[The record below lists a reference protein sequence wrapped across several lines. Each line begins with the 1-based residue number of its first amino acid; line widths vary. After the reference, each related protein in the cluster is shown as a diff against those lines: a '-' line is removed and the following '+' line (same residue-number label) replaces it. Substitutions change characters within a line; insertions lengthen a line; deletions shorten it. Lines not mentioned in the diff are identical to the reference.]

1 MVESKSSGVRTKSSV
16 SEDWTGRAAEARMT
30 EETRKEKESL
40 AKASIVAAAR
50 VGTGGKGE
58 ALNGYKLGCVTA
70 ASPIRDAR
78 KGLCSGG
85 ERGTWIAQAPGGAD
99 VEGDR
104 CGCTIHPILRD
115 LDSEPLQQTVLASAM
130 QTFRYPHLP
139 QELSTVHVALFTNV
153 TNSAD
158 IRSRIIRASQ
168 LEGPEGDA
176 ERNAVNFAFI
186 DARLVRAANRSLHLT
201 LFIHVRLRSAASCIS
216 KLPSTRQSSPKRRAH
231 CAQKPSTQRSCGPST
246 PQTMQAFFFYTNVN
260 NLNLSLLLLL

>member
-168 LEGPEGDA
+168 LQSPEGDA

-186 DARLVRAANRSLHLT
+186 DARLVRAANGSPHLAP
-201 LFIHVRLRSAASCIS
+201 LIHVRLRSAASFIF
-216 KLPSTRQSSPKRRAH
+216 KLPSTKQSSPKRRAH
-231 CAQKPSTQRSCGPST
+231 CAQKPSTQKSFGPST
-246 PQTMQAFFFYTNVN
+246 PRTM
-260 NLNLSLLLLL
+260 

>member
-1 MVESKSSGVRTKSSV
+1 
-16 SEDWTGRAAEARMT
+16 MT

-78 KGLCSGG
+78 KGLCSDR
-85 ERGTWIAQAPGGAD
+85 ERGMWIAQAPGGAD

-104 CGCTIHPILRD
+104 CGCGCTIHPILRD